1 MKTFLIILGLI
12 FILFLGSQIYLY
24 RSSRSIERYKYSV
37 IKTYK
42 DFEIRGYEA
51 SLFTSV
57 KINTDNYKQ
66 ASSKG
71 FSILGGYIFGKN
83 ESKKQIPMTSPV
95 AMRLEK
101 EEMTML
107 FLVPKKFNKENLP
120 KPENSK
126 IEFIEIPKK
135 KMAAIT
141 FSGWASDEKIEK
153 YKLELINLLEKNGI
167 EYANKFSLLGYNPPY
182 EVLFRKNEIIV
193 ELE

>member
-24 RSSRSIERYKYSV
+24 RSSHSIEGYKYSV

>member
-12 FILFLGSQIYLY
+12 FVLFLGSQIYLY
-24 RSSRSIERYKYSV
+24 RSSKSIEGYKYSI

-42 DFEIRGYEA
+42 DFEIRTYQA

-57 KINTDNYKQ
+57 KIHTDNYKQ

-71 FSILGGYIFGKN
+71 FSILGGYVFGKN
-83 ESKKQIPMTSPV
+83 EDKEQIPMTSPV
-95 AMRLEK
+95 AMTLEK
-101 EEMTML
+101 KEMTML
-107 FLVPKKFNKENLP
+107 FLVPEKFTKENLP
-120 KPENSK
+120 KPENTN
-126 IEFIEIPKK
+126 IEFIEIPEK

-153 YKLELINLLEKNGI
+153 YKLLLIKLLDENGI
-167 EYANKFSLLGYNPPY
+167 KYANKFSVLGYNPPY
-182 EVLFRKNEIIV
+182 EVLFRRNEIIV